1 MSIIP
6 GTAVIKNEVNA
17 IGSIER
23 SDTFNPPTAVEYGR
37 AVTPNDKAKTDDL
50 DGKLPYVNT

>member
-6 GTAVIKNEVNA
+6 GTAVIKNELNA

-23 SDTFNPPTAVEYGR
+23 SDTFNPPTPVEYGR
-37 AVTPNDKAKTDDL
+37 AVSPNAKIKTDDA
-50 DGKLPYVNT
+50 DGRLPYAP

>member
-6 GTAVIKNEVNA
+6 GTAVIQNELNA

-37 AVTPNDKAKTDDL
+37 AVSPNSKAKTNDA
-50 DGKLPYVNT
+50 DGKLPYAA